1 MTLPTSGILSLN
13 EINTEFSR
21 GTDLFSYR
29 GTSWSKDDG
38 SSGNFSSGLIS
49 INDFLGTKLPAS
61 VSAVNPLPFN
71 GASYTAEDFASIT
84 AIIILSIQS
93 DGIYTIDGEYSNSLS
108 LPVSGAWLSPSSVGN
123 MNLAN
128 GYYVRFTRTSE
139 TVGGIGGVGS
149 ALSSPSTGWLSL
161 GGGVTGRSVSVTASA
176 AVNSKYCAADYFVEI
191 SDNSAG
197 TNILSS
203 GTISLTAVGSAY
215 GSIP

>member
-61 VSAVNPLPFN
+61 VSVVWPLPFN
-71 GASYTAEDFASIT
+71 GASYTTENYASST

-93 DGIYTIDGEYSNSLS
+93 DGIYTIDGEYS

-149 ALSSPSTGWLSL
+149 AGSSPSTGWLSL

-176 AVNSKYCAADYFVEI
+176 AVNSKYCTADYFVEI

-203 GTISLTAVGSAY
+203 GTISLTAVGSAD
-215 GSIP
+215 GIP